1 MPASTVG
8 SQQAGRRWRSP
19 RLFAERVAK
28 SPTLMQQ
35 AGIADRRPDFCH
47 SLAYPSRVSSGLTG
61 VRSVGEN
68 GISSAAAMMTP
79 VQRAWHG
86 TGGSPSSVESD
97 HMPVA
102 PSQQSPAHGAPRT
115 GGSSSSAE
123 SDHMPVAHMSPRQPV
138 PQPPGC
144 AGTTEHSV
152 GEGAHMLIP
161 LLYATW
167 QSPSSKQGISTA
179 QLARHQASP
188 NLVNRADV
196 AVDEGASQAGAGWSA
211 TALAAEAE
219 VCTCPLASR
228 ASQRMPSH
236 ANAATA
242 LASTRAP
249 PSPSPPPS
257 SPSQPAPSPSPAT
270 ALAITAAA
278 PLPSKSSP
286 SSGAQGDSQRG
297 RRS

>member
-8 SQQAGRRWRSP
+8 SQQAGRKRSSP
-19 RLFAERVAK
+19 RLNAMHVAQ
-28 SPTLMQQ
+28 SPTLMQL
-35 AGIADRRPDFCH
+35 AGIADRGADFCH
-47 SLAYPSRVSSGLTG
+47 SLAYPSRVPFGLTG

-68 GISSAAAMMTP
+68 GMSSAAAMMTP

-97 HMPVA
+97 HMPEA
-102 PSQQSPAHGAPRT
+102 RPQQSPAHGAPRT

-123 SDHMPVAHMSPRQPV
+123 SDHMPVALLSPRQPV

-144 AGTTEHSV
+144 AGTTEHAV

-188 NLVNRADV
+188 NLVNRVV
-196 AVDEGASQAGAGWSA
+196 AVDEGASQAGGGWSA

-219 VCTCPLASR
+219 VCTCPSASR
-228 ASQRMPSH
+228 APQRMPSH

>member
-8 SQQAGRRWRSP
+8 SQQAGGLWRSP

-47 SLAYPSRVSSGLTG
+47 SLAYPSRMSSGLTG
-61 VRSVGEN
+61 VRSLGEN
-68 GISSAAAMMTP
+68 GMSSAAAMMTP

-86 TGGSPSSVESD
+86 IGGSPSSVESD

-152 GEGAHMLIP
+152 GEGAHM
-161 LLYATW
+161 
-167 QSPSSKQGISTA
+167 QGISTA

>member
-8 SQQAGRRWRSP
+8 SQQAGRQWRSP

-47 SLAYPSRVSSGLTG
+47 SLAYPSRMSSGLTG

-68 GISSAAAMMTP
+68 GMSSAAAMMTP

-86 TGGSPSSVESD
+86 IGGSPSSVESD

-102 PSQQSPAHGAPRT
+102 RSQQSPAHGAPRT

-144 AGTTEHSV
+144 AGTTEHMQEADSALALGLARACSRRRLV
-152 GEGAHMLIP
+152 DSAGTPRHFV
-161 LLYATW
+161 ATW
-167 QSPSSKQGISTA
+167 QT
-179 QLARHQASP
+179 H
-188 NLVNRADV
+188 
-196 AVDEGASQAGAGWSA
+196 AGR
-211 TALAAEAE
+211 T
-219 VCTCPLASR
+219 
-228 ASQRMPSH
+228 Q
-236 ANAATA
+236 
-242 LASTRAP
+242 
-249 PSPSPPPS
+249 
-257 SPSQPAPSPSPAT
+257 
-270 ALAITAAA
+270 
-278 PLPSKSSP
+278 
-286 SSGAQGDSQRG
+286 
-297 RRS
+297 

>member
-19 RLFAERVAK
+19 RLFAGRVAQ

-35 AGIADRRPDFCH
+35 AGIADRGADFCH
-47 SLAYPSRVSSGLTG
+47 SLAYPSRVPFGLTG

-68 GISSAAAMMTP
+68 GMSSAAAMMTP
-79 VQRAWHG
+79 VQRPWHG

-97 HMPVA
+97 HMPEA
-102 PSQQSPAHGAPRT
+102 RPQQSPAHGAPRT

-144 AGTTEHSV
+144 AGTTEHAV

-167 QSPSSKQGISTA
+167 QSASSKQGMSTA

-188 NLVNRADV
+188 NLVNRVV
-196 AVDEGASQAGAGWSA
+196 AVDEGASQAGGGWSA

-219 VCTCPLASR
+219 VCTCPSASR
-228 ASQRMPSH
+228 APQRMPSH

-242 LASTRAP
+242 LASTR
-249 PSPSPPPS
+249 
-257 SPSQPAPSPSPAT
+257 T
-270 ALAITAAA
+270 ALAITATVLAITA
-278 PLPSKSSP
+278 SALAITCHRP
-286 SSGAQGDSQRG
+286 RYH
-297 RRS
+297 RRRALAVKILALLRCSR

>member
-8 SQQAGRRWRSP
+8 SQQAGRQWRSP
-19 RLFAERVAK
+19 RLFAGRVAQ

-68 GISSAAAMMTP
+68 GMSSAAAMMTP

-144 AGTTEHSV
+144 AGTTEHAV

-188 NLVNRADV
+188 NLVNRVV
-196 AVDEGASQAGAGWSA
+196 AVDEGASQAGGGWSA

-219 VCTCPLASR
+219 VCTCPSASR
-228 ASQRMPSH
+228 APQRMPSH

-242 LASTRAP
+242 LASTR
-249 PSPSPPPS
+249 
-257 SPSQPAPSPSPAT
+257 T
-270 ALAITAAA
+270 ALAITATVLAITA
-278 PLPSKSSP
+278 SALAITCHRP
-286 SSGAQGDSQRG
+286 RYH
-297 RRS
+297 RRRALAVKILALLRCSR

>member
-8 SQQAGRRWRSP
+8 SQQAGRQWRSP
-19 RLFAERVAK
+19 RLFAVRVAQ

-68 GISSAAAMMTP
+68 GMSSAAAMMTP

-86 TGGSPSSVESD
+86 IGGSPSSVESD

-102 PSQQSPAHGAPRT
+102 RPQQSPAHGAPRT

-161 LLYATW
+161 LLYATCC
-167 QSPSSKQGISTA
+167 S
-179 QLARHQASP
+179 R
-188 NLVNRADV
+188 RA
-196 AVDEGASQAGAGWSA
+196 
-211 TALAAEAE
+211 
-219 VCTCPLASR
+219 ASR
-228 ASQRMPSH
+228 ASAQRSSH
-236 ANAATA
+236 AIRPLQT
-242 LASTRAP
+242 LSIGPTWPSTRELLKQAP
-249 PSPSPPPS
+249 GG
-257 SPSQPAPSPSPAT
+257 
-270 ALAITAAA
+270 L
-278 PLPSKSSP
+278 
-286 SSGAQGDSQRG
+286 
-297 RRS
+297 RRL

>member
-19 RLFAERVAK
+19 RLFAERVAQ

-68 GISSAAAMMTP
+68 GMSSAAAMMTP

-86 TGGSPSSVESD
+86 IGGSPSSVESD

-102 PSQQSPAHGAPRT
+102 RPQQSPAHGAPRT

-161 LLYATW
+161 LLYA
-167 QSPSSKQGISTA
+167 QSPSSKPWASA
-179 QLARHQASP
+179 QRS
-188 NLVNRADV
+188 
-196 AVDEGASQAGAGWSA
+196 
-211 TALAAEAE
+211 
-219 VCTCPLASR
+219 
-228 ASQRMPSH
+228 SH
-236 ANAATA
+236 AIRPLQT
-242 LASTRAP
+242 LSIGPTWPSTRELLK
-249 PSPSPPPS
+249 
-257 SPSQPAPSPSPAT
+257 Q
-270 ALAITAAA
+270 AAGG
-278 PLPSKSSP
+278 L
-286 SSGAQGDSQRG
+286 
-297 RRS
+297 RRL

>member
-8 SQQAGRRWRSP
+8 SQQAGGLWRSP

-61 VRSVGEN
+61 FRSVGEN

-79 VQRAWHG
+79 VQRPWHG

-144 AGTTEHSV
+144 AGTTEHAV

-167 QSPSSKQGISTA
+167 QSASSKQGMSTA

-188 NLVNRADV
+188 NLVNRAV
-196 AVDEGASQAGAGWSA
+196 AVDEGASQAGGGWSA

-242 LASTRAP
+242 LASTR
-249 PSPSPPPS
+249 
-257 SPSQPAPSPSPAT
+257 T
-270 ALAITAAA
+270 ALAITATVLAITA
-278 PLPSKSSP
+278 SALAITCHRP
-286 SSGAQGDSQRG
+286 RYH
-297 RRS
+297 RRRALAVKILALLRCSR

>member
-8 SQQAGRRWRSP
+8 SQQAGRWRSP

-68 GISSAAAMMTP
+68 GMSSAAAMMTP

-97 HMPVA
+97 HMPV
-102 PSQQSPAHGAPRT
+102 APRT

-167 QSPSSKQGISTA
+167 QSASSKQGMSTA

-188 NLVNRADV
+188 NLVNRVV
-196 AVDEGASQAGAGWSA
+196 AVDEGASQAGGGWSA

-242 LASTRAP
+242 LASTR
-249 PSPSPPPS
+249 
-257 SPSQPAPSPSPAT
+257 T
-270 ALAITAAA
+270 ALAITATVLAITA
-278 PLPSKSSP
+278 SALAITCHRP
-286 SSGAQGDSQRG
+286 RYH
-297 RRS
+297 RRRALAVKILALLRCSR

>member
-8 SQQAGRRWRSP
+8 SQQAGGQWRSP

-86 TGGSPSSVESD
+86 IGGSPSSVESD

-161 LLYATW
+161 LLYMA
-167 QSPSSKQGISTA
+167 
-179 QLARHQASP
+179 
-188 NLVNRADV
+188 V
-196 AVDEGASQAGAGWSA
+196 AEQQAGHQHSA
-211 TALAAEAE
+211 ART
-219 VCTCPLASR
+219 
-228 ASQRMPSH
+228 PSG
-236 ANAATA
+236 
-242 LASTRAP
+242 L
-249 PSPSPPPS
+249 
-257 SPSQPAPSPSPAT
+257 
-270 ALAITAAA
+270 
-278 PLPSKSSP
+278 SKP
-286 SSGAQGDSQRG
+286 CQSGRRG
-297 RRS
+297 RRRGSFSSRRRVVCDGSSSRG